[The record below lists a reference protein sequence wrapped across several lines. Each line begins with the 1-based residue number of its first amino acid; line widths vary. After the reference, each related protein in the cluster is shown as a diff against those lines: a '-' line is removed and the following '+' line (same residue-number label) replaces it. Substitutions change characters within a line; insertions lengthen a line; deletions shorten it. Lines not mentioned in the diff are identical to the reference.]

1 MVEPLL
7 LERLK
12 KEGPLGYERIARAFD
27 LSISEVRDLD
37 IEHNNRFHGYDVERM
52 KQYEVARCRP
62 EKGWN
67 NTLRSIR
74 EAREKYDAGLIEM
87 VTGRCG
93 KELILYAIPRVHID
107 RKREPYFSR
116 KFQE

>member
-37 IEHNNRFHGYDVERM
+37 IEHNN
-52 KQYEVARCRP
+52 
-62 EKGWN
+62 
-67 NTLRSIR
+67 
-74 EAREKYDAGLIEM
+74 
-87 VTGRCG
+87 
-93 KELILYAIPRVHID
+93 
-107 RKREPYFSR
+107 
-116 KFQE
+116 